1 MKYYLLLVLGFT
13 FININA
19 QKHIDIVKLSYS
31 NTPLNK
37 FEDSQEKTNV
47 SQYAM
52 ELNFPVVLNEKH
64 TLLTGVFGN
73 RSRLKFDDNI
83 SNYLNVNTI
92 GLKIGLNSN
101 YSDKWSGTY
110 LLLPKLSSDLA
121 NVSEDDFQ
129 LGVVALANYKKRENL
144 KFKFGFY
151 FNTESYGSLFVPLVG
166 LYYLSPN
173 NKLETNLTLPLK
185 ADVNY
190 LLSKIISVGMNF
202 DGLGSSYNLNEVI
215 YTPTGEYLTI
225 KSNELFGYFR
235 FKIGE
240 SFNVKTKAGYSFYR
254 TSEIYSDDDL
264 ITYAIASLN
273 VGDNRVPLNDN
284 FKDGPIF
291 KIELLYTL
299 HFK

>member
-1 MKYYLLLVLGFT
+1 MKYYLLLLLGFT
-13 FININA
+13 VMNVNA
-19 QKHIDIVKLSYS
+19 QNSIDIVKLSYS

-37 FEDSQEKTNV
+37 FENSQEKTNV
-47 SQYAM
+47 AQYAM

-73 RSRLKFDDNI
+73 RTRLKFDDNI
-83 SNYLNVNTI
+83 SDYLNVNTI
-92 GLKIGLNSN
+92 GLKLGLNSI

-110 LLLPKLSSDLA
+110 LLLPKLSSDLT
-121 NVSEDDFQ
+121 NVSGEDFQ
-129 LGVVALANYKKRENL
+129 IGIVGLANYKKRENL
-144 KFKFGFY
+144 KYKFGFY
-151 FNTESYGSLFVPLVG
+151 FNTETYGSSFVPLFG

-173 NKLETNLTLPLK
+173 NKLETNLTLPIL

-190 LLSKIISVGMNF
+190 MLSKIISVGMNF
-202 DGLGSSYNLNEVI
+202 DGLGSSYNLNDVI
-215 YTPTGEYLTI
+215 YTPTGEYLSI

-240 SFNVKTKAGYSFYR
+240 SFNVKTKIGYSFYR
-254 TSEIYSDDDL
+254 TTEIYSDDDL
-264 ITYAIASLN
+264 ISLAIASIN
-273 VGDNRVPLNDN
+273 FGDDRAPLNDN

-291 KIELLYTL
+291 KLELLYTL